1 MKYYYDIKVK
11 DTFENTKEKV
21 SEALSKEGFGIL
33 TEIDVKE
40 VFSKKLDVDFRNYI
54 ILGACNPSFSYK
66 AIQADDKI
74 GTLLP
79 CNLILQDTEQGY
91 TEVTAVDP
99 TESMKMVS
107 NPEIKNIAET
117 IKQKMVNA
125 LNTIK
130 E

>member
-11 DTFENTKEKV
+11 DTFENTREKV

-40 VFSKKLDVDFRNYI
+40 VFSKKLGLEFRNYI

-107 NPEIKNIAET
+107 SPEIKNIAET
-117 IKQKMVNA
+117 IKQKLINA